1 MYRRSFLGRT
11 LLGHTLLAGPLLLP
25 VIAVAQPASVKLDNV
40 WSRAAMAGRTGVVYL
55 TITATGAP
63 DTLLGASSPV
73 AAKAELHESVDD
85 NGVMKMRPIASLPVV
100 PGTPVKL
107 QPGGYHIMLID
118 LTHALTAGES
128 FPITLNFEKAGAVT
142 AQVSVQKAGA
152 ADMQMSPSDT
162 GKGGMPGMKM

>member
-11 LLGHTLLAGPLLLP
+11 LLGHALLAAALLLP
-25 VIAVAQPASVKLDNV
+25 VAAVAQPASVKLDNV
-40 WSRAAMAGRTGVVYL
+40 WSHAAMAGRIGVVYL

-73 AAKAELHESVDD
+73 AAKAELHESIDD
-85 NGVMKMRPIASLPVV
+85 NGVMKMRPVASLPVV
-100 PGTPVKL
+100 PGKPVKL

-128 FPITLNFEKAGAVT
+128 FPITLTFENAGAVT
-142 AQVSVQKAGA
+142 AQVSVQQAGA
-152 ADMQMSPSDT
+152 SDMQMSPNDT